1 MIKLKTFFELIA
13 GVFFWLLRW
22 FQRMR
27 RKPAI
32 LTALPIAI

>member
-13 GVFFWLLRW
+13 GVFWLLRW